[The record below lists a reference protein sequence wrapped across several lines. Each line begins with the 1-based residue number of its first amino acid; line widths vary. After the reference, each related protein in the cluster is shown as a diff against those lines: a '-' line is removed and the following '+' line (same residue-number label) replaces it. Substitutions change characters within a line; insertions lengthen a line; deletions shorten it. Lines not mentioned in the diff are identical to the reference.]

1 MRKLFVS
8 LLMAAFAAA
17 SVSAY
22 SADPNTQPPPQK
34 QAKKK
39 KKSAQPTQ
47 PAQPAGGGNVEVG
60 APAARVEA
68 ILRVRQP
75 PVAEQSPA
83 RRRPGQ
89 VEASNHCHA
98 PSKPIAGVF
107 FMHGGTTVCFASK
120 LHIG

>member
-39 KKSAQPTQ
+39 KKSAGSQPSP
-47 PAQPAGGGNVEVG
+47 PAEATWRPERPQHKVV
-60 APAARVEA
+60 A

-75 PVAEQSPA
+75 PAAEQSPA

-107 FMHGGTTVCFASK
+107 FIYGGTTVCFVSK